1 VAPNRPRDLNSL
13 RRGLAQ
19 RIDADADDV
28 LGRAAA
34 RVSASSVSLDDIAIV
49 VADAIKSCE
58 DRVLS
63 HVGRVVTLV
72 NVRRGD
78 ALQEKARVDKIHA
91 RLVIVESVLRRLGK
105 C

>member
-1 VAPNRPRDLNSL
+1 MAPNRPRDLNSL

-34 RVSASSVSLDDIAIV
+34 SIGAGSLSVGDI
-49 VADAIKSCE
+49 ADAIKSSE
-58 DRVLS
+58 DRVLE
-63 HVGRVVTLV
+63 HVGRVVTLL

-78 ALQEKARVDKIHA
+78 ATHELIRVDRLHA